1 MSTLATLITD
11 AADDP
16 SKLNAIIAEIE
27 GGSLDSDNTTLYP
40 APTFDAATN
49 TWTLTQS
56 TPNANGLYEG
66 IYTLPGTGTCSY
78 VADLPGTQNG
88 DPKPFYCTRISEDF
102 SDSTSYFSFYWWHFI
117 KIPDLWLI
125 SFDRLYLDILVE
137 V

>member
-27 GGSLDSDNTTLYP
+27 GGSLDSDNPMLYP

-49 TWTLTQS
+49 TWRLTQS

-66 IYTLPGTGTCSY
+66 AVRSPTPALRSPES
-78 VADLPGTQNG
+78 L
-88 DPKPFYCTRISEDF
+88 
-102 SDSTSYFSFYWWHFI
+102 DSVFFFAVCW
-117 KIPDLWLI
+117 
-125 SFDRLYLDILVE
+125 VQ
-137 V
+137 